1 MALIDIFNAFL
12 EFFGNVRSAFPKIN
26 CPVLQFFFWAIFFLS
41 KWIFCYYFCTFIYF
55 CLISFF
61 VFVSFN
67 SGLNTS
73 SVTQANTH
81 EQFKYDGKYFHFMH
95 CAVFLST
102 LIWFFF
108 IFEFFVA
115 IAKCADDA
123 QNEVFTEETVENGIY
138 FFCGCSFSNS
148 FLFIFSVYWPFV
160 SIFFEFFISMIST
173 FNLCLALDKIE
184 I

>member
-12 EFFGNVRSAFPKIN
+12 EFFGNVRSAFPKNSLSSSSI
-26 CPVLQFFFWAIFFLS
+26 LLLSHFFLS
-41 KWIFCYYFCTFIYF
+41 KWIFCYHFCTFIYF

-102 LIWFFF
+102 LFWFFF
-108 IFEFFVA
+108 LFSNFSLLLPNAQMMLRTKCSLKKLLKMVFIFFVA
-115 IAKCADDA
+115 VHFPI
-123 QNEVFTEETVENGIY
+123 V
-138 FFCGCSFSNS
+138 
-148 FLFIFSVYWPFV
+148 FLFIYFVYWPFV
-160 SIFFEFFISMIST
+160 SIFFLIFYFYDFDI
-173 FNLCLALDKIE
+173 
-184 I
+184 